1 MENPNST
8 ESGLLRGTKA
18 PQSGEANPLCDLD
31 DLIASARR
39 GDRGALNRLLT
50 DARPRLLAV
59 ALRIVRDRDEAEDVV
74 QEALLKVCRSL
85 ARFEGRSSF
94 STWLHRITV
103 NAALDRLRRGTAR
116 REQSTTKGGDDEQA
130 QAPIDLVD
138 EQTPER
144 LVSRRE
150 TGAVVRG
157 ALARLQPIHREV
169 LVLRE
174 FDGESYRDLARLVRC
189 PVGTVMS
196 RLHHARH
203 KLESE
208 LAPAVETGSLRAA

>member
-1 MENPNST
+1 MENPHST
-8 ESGLLRGTKA
+8 AGGPLLHTKA
-18 PQSGEANPLCDLD
+18 PQSGEANSLRDLD
-31 DLIASARR
+31 QLVASARR
-39 GDRGALNRLLT
+39 GDHRALNRLLA

-59 ALRIVRDRDEAEDVV
+59 ALRVVRDRDDAEDVV

-85 ARFEGRSSF
+85 TRFEGRASF
-94 STWLHRITV
+94 STWLHRIVV
-103 NAALDRLRRGTAR
+103 NAALDRLRRHQSR
-116 REQSTTKGGDDEQA
+116 RERFADDDERA
-130 QAPIDLVD
+130 EVAADTVD

-144 LVSRRE
+144 VASRHE
-150 TGAVVRG
+150 TGEIVRG
-157 ALARLQPIHREV
+157 ALARLSPAHRDV

-203 KLESE
+203 RLAAELE
-208 LAPAVETGSLRAA
+208 PAVETGALRAA